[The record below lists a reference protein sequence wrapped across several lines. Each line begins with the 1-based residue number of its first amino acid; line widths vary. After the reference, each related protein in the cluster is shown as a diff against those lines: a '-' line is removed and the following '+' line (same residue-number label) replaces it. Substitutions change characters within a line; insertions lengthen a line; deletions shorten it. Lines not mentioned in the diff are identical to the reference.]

1 MNHPTPISSTLA
13 LQGLNQDSVAAIKAA
28 ILHEVL
34 HRGPGTSVE
43 LAGRLG
49 ITAYQC
55 SKRTSELHWEG
66 YLERG
71 ALITNPSGRKAFAL
85 YLTDKGLNEVQ
96 K

>member
-1 MNHPTPISSTLA
+1 MQPITSTLA
-13 LQGLNQDSVAAIKAA
+13 LKELNPASVAAIKAA

-34 HRGPGTSVE
+34 ARGPGTSVE

-66 YLERG
+66 YLDRG
-71 ALITNPSGRKAFAL
+71 ALIDNPSGRKAFAL
-85 YLTDKGLNEVQ
+85 YLTDKALQEMNHQ
-96 K
+96 